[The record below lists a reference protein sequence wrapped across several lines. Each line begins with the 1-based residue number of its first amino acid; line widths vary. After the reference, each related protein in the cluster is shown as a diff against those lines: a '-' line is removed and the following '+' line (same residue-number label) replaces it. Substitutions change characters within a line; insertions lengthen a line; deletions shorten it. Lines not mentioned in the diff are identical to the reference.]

1 MTGIELFEKMKLLEE
16 EIQQL
21 REAYNYE
28 IKESFSGLARE
39 AIRIY
44 LERKERDFIRLSQLS
59 VME

>member
-1 MTGIELFEKMKLLEE
+1 MTGIELYEKMKILEE

-28 IKESFSGLARE
+28 IQESFSVLARE

-44 LERKERDFIRLSQLS
+44 LERKERDFMRLSQLS